1 MIRKRLRWRLLVSVG
16 LLALV
21 VGACGGDGAG
31 DATTAAPD
39 TSAAPGATDA
49 PEPADTTEAP
59 DTTEAETGDTGEAS
73 GEPIKIGM
81 LTDMSVTFTQWG
93 VNVRDGMLLAAEEI
107 NAAGGVN
114 GRMIEIVQ
122 ADTENDTEV
131 GVQAL
136 ERLAEEGVVAVG
148 GIVSSGVAAPVAP
161 VAEEL
166 QIPTFLVKAGTE
178 AALTRDSRFVFRTC
192 LPAAPMT
199 APPLLQY
206 AQEQGLTNVGVIIAD
221 YPWGQSFRAA
231 VEQTFEG
238 SGVDYGE
245 IQVAPVPPDTDFTPY
260 VRAVADA
267 GAELLIATGHP
278 PGNAPIVALAADLI
292 PDVIVTG
299 AWIPPDLAVGSL
311 AETAIGRYADFSC
324 VDYTGDEYA
333 ELARRYLEFSDNAF
347 MSDDAVAAYGIV
359 QMVADAVANVGDDPV
374 AIAEYLHGQTY
385 DLEGYAHPMSWTE
398 WGELAESQPV
408 FTVISEG
415 PAPDGLNEAG
425 DWWFEKL
432 SQSEPLE
439 PYEP

>member
-1 MIRKRLRWRLLVSVG
+1 MIRTRRRWRLLV
-16 LLALV
+16 LAGVTVLV
-21 VGACGGDGAG
+21 VGACGDGGG
-31 DATTAAPD
+31 DATTAPD
-39 TSAAPGATDA
+39 TSAPGATEATEPTETTAA
-49 PEPADTTEAP
+49 PETTE
-59 DTTEAETGDTGEAS
+59 TTGTGDTTAES

-107 NAAGGVN
+107 NAAGGVD

-122 ADTENDTEV
+122 ADSENDAEV
-131 GVQAL
+131 GVQAF
-136 ERLAEEGVVAVG
+136 ERLVEEGVVAVG
-148 GIVSSGVAAPVAP
+148 GIVSSGVAAPVSP

-199 APPLLQY
+199 APPILQY
-206 AQEQGLTNVGVIIAD
+206 AQEQGITNVGVIIAD

-231 VEQTFEG
+231 VESSFEG

-245 IQVAPVPPDTDFTPY
+245 IQVAPVPPDTDFTPF

-311 AETAIGRYADFSC
+311 AETAIGRYADFAC
-324 VDYTGDEYA
+324 ADYTSDGYA

-347 MSDDAVAAYGIV
+347 MSDDAVAAYHIV
-359 QMVADAVANVGDDPV
+359 QMVADAVENVGDDPV

-385 DLEGYAHPMSWTE
+385 ELEGYAHPMAWTE
-398 WGELAESQPV
+398 WGELAQSQPV

-415 PAPDGLNEAG
+415 PAPEGLNEAG
-425 DWWFEKL
+425 DWWFEVL
-432 SQSEPLE
+432 SQSEPLA